1 MSWKNP
7 SEDADMRVAILDPL
21 AEIRSFLIE
30 EYGERRHRVGA
41 KTALHDLAE
50 DLGITF
56 RRIRGFVYGEARG
69 ISAQEYLQIRERRE
83 QMLRLRLR
91 RLDHEA
97 DILRRRLDEC
107 S

>member
-1 MSWKNP
+1 MNAAL
-7 SEDADMRVAILDPL
+7 ADPM
-21 AEIRSFLIE
+21 AEIRSFLVE
-30 EYGERRHRVGA
+30 EFGERRHRVGA

-97 DILRRRLDEC
+97 DILRRRLDGC